1 MLFPL
6 MNATLSMLYPRRE
19 LSWVLTVKRH
29 YSSDSVLL
37 HKKSQNHNIP
47 NIILLHTMK
56 FSFNTVNYFSGSG
69 CSSKT
74 QFIQFLTIPGF
85 ACCSNNDFKSPRGR
99 KEVRHSQTSPYHQW
113 NDVASLLRSSS
124 VKASSTWSRTRLLY
138 ALTPS
143 SITRT
148 ADS

>member
-6 MNATLSMLYPRRE
+6 MNTTFSMLYPRRK
-19 LSWVLTVKRH
+19 LPWVLMVKRH
-29 YSSDSVLL
+29 YSFDSALL

-47 NIILLHTMK
+47 NIILLHKLK
-56 FSFNTVNYFSGSG
+56 FSFKTVNYFSSSG

-74 QFIQFLTIPGF
+74 QFVPFLTIPGF
-85 ACCSNNDFKSPRGR
+85 ACCSNNDFKSPQGR

-113 NDVASLLRSSS
+113 NDVASPLKSRS

-143 SITRT
+143 SITWT
-148 ADS
+148 VNL